1 MPLATACQSYLQIKP
16 CVSTIGLHQI
26 SLFLLK
32 LCLSGCVHSRDM
44 SCRCIENVSLGWGV
58 PGRWVGPG
66 DQNWT
71 LAVKNEKTSNW
82 SNYSVGQKEPRSQ
95 ILNTKFSRSQSTSL
109 WNKKGVVNK
118 TKNCQKKFKI
128 CLASQ
133 KIWSEILLAEKKLW
147 VEKKTCLKKIWPQ
160 KNSPGKKIQPEFF
173 LGQNFFCPKT
183 FSWIKIWLK
192 RNFGCKKNVGPKNC
206 RADFWVKSGR
216 EKQKKWPNISSFFV
230 NKYRLKKIVYVPSS
244 CAKILG
250 ETKFQLQEFPWSGS
264 KAMSVEEEE
273 RAKVTDYNGQY
284 ICLNQ

>member
-95 ILNTKFSRSQSTSL
+95 ILNTKFWIPDPKVRVCEIRKVLSTKQKIV
-109 WNKKGVVNK
+109 KKNLKFVWPR
-118 TKNCQKKFKI
+118 KKFGRKF
-128 CLASQ
+128 CWLKKNYGS
-133 KIWSEILLAEKKLW
+133 KKKL
-147 VEKKTCLKKIWPQ
+147 
-160 KNSPGKKIQPEFF
+160 
-173 LGQNFFCPKT
+173 
-183 FSWIKIWLK
+183 
-192 RNFGCKKNVGPKNC
+192 
-206 RADFWVKSGR
+206 A
-216 EKQKKWPNISSFFV
+216 
-230 NKYRLKKIVYVPSS
+230 
-244 CAKILG
+244 
-250 ETKFQLQEFPWSGS
+250 
-264 KAMSVEEEE
+264 
-273 RAKVTDYNGQY
+273 
-284 ICLNQ
+284 